1 MVVALTYTRLEGM
14 MTFVDICRCVGVGRE
29 GMGKM
34 KVTPRYLASTS
45 GWSVM
50 LFLELGTVWKNPQP
64 ELI

>member
-14 MTFVDICRCVGVGRE
+14 MTFVDICCIGVGRE
-29 GMGKM
+29 GKGKM

-64 ELI
+64 ELL